1 MKKTIQT
8 IALTSSL
15 ALNVQSVTTNVD
27 SLSIKER
34 LFQFSVIHPMG
45 SNGLESAEYLNVL
58 NSYMQAKSNF
68 LTEVF
73 SANMVT
79 HT

>member
-8 IALTSSL
+8 IAFTSSL
-15 ALNVQSVTTNVD
+15 ALNVQSDTTNVD

-45 SNGLESAEYLNVL
+45 SNGHESAEYL
-58 NSYMQAKSNF
+58 KCF
-68 LTEVF
+68 EF
-73 SANMVT
+73 
-79 HT
+79 

>member
-15 ALNVQSVTTNVD
+15 VLNVQSVTTNVD

-58 NSYMQAKSNF
+58 NSNMQAKSNF

>member
-58 NSYMQAKSNF
+58 NSNMQAKSNF